1 MLDAINY
8 SEARKNLASIM
19 DSICDER
26 DIVVITR
33 RKARPVVMMSLDD
46 YNSIEETGYLLR
58 SPANAQRLMES
69 IDAMATGRVLTHPLA
84 VINESSDKSD

>member
-1 MLDAINY
+1 MLNAINY

-19 DSICDER
+19 DNICDER

-69 IDAMATGRVLTHPLA
+69 IDAMGTGRVLTDPLA
-84 VINESSDKSD
+84 VINESADKAD